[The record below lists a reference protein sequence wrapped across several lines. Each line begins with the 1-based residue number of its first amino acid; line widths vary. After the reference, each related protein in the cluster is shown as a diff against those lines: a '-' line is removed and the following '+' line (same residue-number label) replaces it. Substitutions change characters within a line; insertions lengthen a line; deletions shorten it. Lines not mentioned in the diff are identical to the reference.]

1 MASDQQSN
9 QVNQYSE
16 INYEHAPPPTR
27 QAPPSNNNAARQT
40 SPCCH
45 VISHQNRHFLSK
57 INLKKTPNIYRN
69 INKSKYSAL
78 MRQNVIIK
86 KNNKIAE
93 LDTPKTSLTHKHLKR
108 YRDVY
113 IFMYVRV

>member
-1 MASDQQSN
+1 
-9 QVNQYSE
+9 
-16 INYEHAPPPTR
+16 
-27 QAPPSNNNAARQT
+27 
-40 SPCCH
+40 
-45 VISHQNRHFLSK
+45 
-57 INLKKTPNIYRN
+57 
-69 INKSKYSAL
+69 

-93 LDTPKTSLTHKHLKR
+93 LDTPKISLTHKHLKR